1 MAHHHHVAADNTHP
15 DEIATCPVMPGS
27 TVLKAEAEEED
38 LVRIYHGVRYYLCCT
53 DCAPL
58 WDADPAKYATA

>member
-1 MAHHHHVAADNTHP
+1 MTHHHHVAADTHP
-15 DEIATCPVMPGS
+15 EESATCPVMPGN
-27 TVLKAEAEEED
+27 TVLKAEAEEEG
-38 LVRIYHGVRYYLCCT
+38 LVRDHHGVRYYLCCA